1 MVEIICILLFA
12 LHVIFIRYIIMAIGV
27 IFGDKSICN
36 EFVDDCV
43 SFKDQLKEHWKVQA
57 EELVEGIKSSIILY
71 LG

>member
-1 MVEIICILLFA
+1 
-12 LHVIFIRYIIMAIGV
+12 MAIGV